1 MDCGVYWEKHHETD
15 EVRRIIIDKSFES
28 IKQRYSIFIHVDRLF
43 TFLVGEIADAA
54 TVRDWFHFV
63 SVFGIDLM
71 QLIHLLN

>member
-1 MDCGVYWEKHHETD
+1 MWIVY
-15 EVRRIIIDKSFES
+15 
-28 IKQRYSIFIHVDRLF
+28 LL
-43 TFLVGEIADAA
+43 LVGEIADAA